1 MAIIK
6 WDPWRDLLSLP
17 DELGRFFGRT
27 SGEWERFARGVWSPA
42 VDMYES
48 DKEIVVKA
56 ELPGLTAK
64 DIDITVD
71 EDMLTIKGER
81 KFFKEAKEENYYR
94 LERRYGTFE
103 RAVPLPAS
111 IQKNK
116 AKATFK
122 EGVLEIRMPT
132 AKEVETKRVKVAVE
146 SGES

>member
-103 RAVPLPAS
+103 RAVTLPAS